1 MGGWRAQPLHFLTYG
16 TSSTP
21 EPGCYSDPACN
32 AGFAAGVH
40 AFNDAVAAGVN
51 PRVPWWLDVEGD
63 GHWSGTLILN
73 AIFVQA
79 ALTAL
84 HEYEGVPDVGI
95 YASPGVWN
103 SIVGT
108 YEPDVPYWMADYLE
122 PPSGPATCAD
132 YAAGW
137 HGLSFRPGHSRS
149 CSTAAR
155 SSTRTTP
162 ADHGRAA
169 LGVQD
174 GMSRSRATV
183 AFLAYESHVGLALMA
198 IPSSGASTL
207 RLWN

>member
-1 MGGWRAQPLHFLTYG
+1 M
-16 TSSTP
+16 
-21 EPGCYSDPACN
+21 
-32 AGFAAGVH
+32 
-40 AFNDAVAAGVN
+40 N

-132 YAAGW
+132 YAALG
-137 HGLSFRPGHSRS
+137 GTGSAS
-149 CSTAAR
+149 
-155 SSTRTTP
+155 
-162 ADHGRAA
+162 GRAA
-169 LGVQD
+169 RGRAVRQRAVRRGLRLLSVDGLRFGVQD
-174 GMSRSRATV
+174 DMSQRGRT
-183 AFLAYESHVGLALMA
+183 SHFWPTTFH
-198 IPSSGASTL
+198 I
-207 RLWN
+207 